1 MKAGCHPV
9 AIAQVVEHWQLKS
22 EAHSSIPARWLPVF
36 HSSLNI
42 FPSFSS
48 CTCTCALHLVLH
60 VGINR
65 ARVEWALSYRAQLC
79 SSRTNLKALTMYM
92 YMYSTFYNV
101 MYMYMTLYFSMV
113 GGGGGGGGGGAIGG
127 VHVYEYV
134 LYGL

>member
-1 MKAGCHPV
+1 MKAGCHLV

-22 EAHSSIPARWLPVF
+22 EALSSIPARWLPVS

-48 CTCTCALHLVLH
+48 CTCTCTLHLVLH

-65 ARVEWALSYRAQLC
+65 ARVEWALSYHAQLC
-79 SSRTNLKALTMYM
+79 SPRTNLKALTMYM

-101 MYMYMTLYFSMV
+101 MYMYIHVHDIVLLNE
-113 GGGGGGGGGGAIGG
+113 GGGAISGTFTCTC
-127 VHVYEYV
+127 V
-134 LYGL
+134 